1 MVKKMIEICFLGTGG
16 SVATKERDNTSFLIR
31 YEEGLVLVDCPGSV
45 FQKIKRFDFD
55 PRDVT
60 TILMTHTHPDHVYGL
75 PSLVHSLML
84 DEGIIRLFGSAETI
98 DFCKDLLDLFRL
110 REKKIKTRVDLIPLK
125 SRENF
130 RLSSSLSCLPIKVP
144 HNPSSLAFHLSFER
158 EGKDLV
164 YSGDTPCFPPLFDTA
179 AGKDYLIHD
188 CSAPLRFFEEYPS
201 LSTLH
206 THSLELGGQAQ
217 KCGVKC
223 LIPCH
228 FFGELDFSLQE
239 VEEEIRKNYTGRLVI
254 PQDLERIT
262 L

>member
-1 MVKKMIEICFLGTGG
+1 M
-16 SVATKERDNTSFLIR
+16 ATKDRDNTSFLISHDH
-31 YEEGLVLVDCPGSV
+31 GLILFDCSGSV

-84 DEGIIRLFGSAETI
+84 DEGLIRLFGSAETI
-98 DFCKDLLDLFRL
+98 GFCRDLLDLFRL
-110 REKKIKTRVDLIPLK
+110 REKKVKTRVDLIPMK
-125 SRENF
+125 SGESI
-130 RLSSSLSCLPIKVP
+130 RLNGSLSCLPVRVP
-144 HNPSSLAFHLSFER
+144 HHPSSLAYHLRFER

-164 YSGDTPCFPPLFDTA
+164 YSGDTPCHPPLFEEA

-188 CSAPLRFFEEYPS
+188 CSAPFRFFEEYPS
-201 LSTLH
+201 LYAMH
-206 THSLELGGQAQ
+206 THSLELGERAQ
-217 KCGVKC
+217 MCGVKC

-239 VEEEIRKNYTGRLVI
+239 VEEEIGRNYTGRLVI
-254 PQDLERIT
+254 PQDFERLT